1 LQGNNNEEPSVKSN
15 VETLSPTRVKLDVE
29 VDFQELS
36 PYIAGAYKKLAS
48 QINIPG
54 FRKGKVPAAMIEQ
67 RVGRAAVL
75 DEAINEALPQFYAQ
89 AAREHSLLVIGRPEV
104 DIKELKD
111 NEKLHFTV
119 EVSVR
124 PDVTLPDFSKITI
137 TVDNVEVKDEDLD
150 EQIDELRARFG
161 TLHTVDRTTK
171 TGDFVTVD
179 LTARIDGAEID
190 GGKAN
195 DISYEVGSNR
205 MIDGLDEAL
214 VGMSVNE
221 TKVFTTQLV
230 GQQEGEQGDVEIVV
244 KAVKERELPPVD
256 DAFAKL
262 ASEFDTIDELKKDFT
277 ERLTRLKKLEQG
289 KQARDL
295 LVEKL
300 LGDIAIEVPDDL
312 VLEEVNNHL
321 EGEGRL
327 EDEVHRAEVDKE
339 VRDSVKSEFLLDSL
353 VKAEEVQISEIE
365 LTEYLVRM
373 SQRYGMA
380 PDQFAQELQKAGQIT
395 QVIAEVTRAK
405 ALASVL
411 GRINVV
417 DKSGAK
423 VELEELRTPAAAAAE
438 AATSVAE

>member
-1 LQGNNNEEPSVKSN
+1 VKSN

-29 VDFQELS
+29 VAFEELS
-36 PYIAGAYKKLAS
+36 PYIADAYKKLAS
-48 QINIPG
+48 QINVPG
-54 FRKGKVPAAMIEQ
+54 FRKGKVPAAMVEQ
-67 RVGRAAVL
+67 RIGRPAIL
-75 DEAINEALPQFYAQ
+75 DEAINSALPEFYGQ

-104 DIKELKD
+104 DIKEFKD

-124 PDVTLPDFSKITI
+124 PEVTLPDFSKITV
-137 TVDNVEVKDEDLD
+137 TVDNAEVKDSDLD

-161 TLHTVDRTTK
+161 TLHTVERATK
-171 TGDFVTVD
+171 SGDFVTVD
-179 LTARIDGAEID
+179 LTARIDGEEVD

-214 VGMSVNE
+214 IGMSAGD
-221 TKVFTTQLV
+221 TKTFTTQLV
-230 GQQEGEQGDVEIVV
+230 GQKDDEKGDVEIALKV
-244 KAVKERELPPVD
+244 VKERELPPVD

-262 ASEFDTIDELKKDFT
+262 ASEFDTIAELKADFT

-289 KQARDL
+289 AQARDL

-300 LGDIAIEVPDDL
+300 LADLTIEVPNDL
-312 VLEEVNNHL
+312 VLEEVNSHL

-327 EDEVHRAEVDKE
+327 EDETHRAEVDKE
-339 VRDSVKSEFLLDSL
+339 VRDSIKSEFLLDSI
-353 VKAEEVQISEIE
+353 VKAEDVQITEIE

-373 SQRYGMA
+373 SQRYGMG
-380 PDQFAQELQKAGQIT
+380 PEQFAQELQKAGQIT

-405 ALASVL
+405 ALASAL
-411 GRINVV
+411 ARISVV

-423 VELEELRTPAAAAAE
+423 VELEDLRTPAAAKAE
-438 AATSVAE
+438 AEATAE